1 MPSFEK
7 LIQLH
12 SCTATVNSFW
22 FGNSNI
28 AASYHE
34 NDVIELL
41 ANERRPT
48 SNTNVVDKSK
58 VEHSHA
64 NFKSSD
70 MKLSQQ
76 VTNISLSH
84 A

>member
-34 NDVIELL
+34 NDVIEQL
-41 ANERRPT
+41 ANDLRPM